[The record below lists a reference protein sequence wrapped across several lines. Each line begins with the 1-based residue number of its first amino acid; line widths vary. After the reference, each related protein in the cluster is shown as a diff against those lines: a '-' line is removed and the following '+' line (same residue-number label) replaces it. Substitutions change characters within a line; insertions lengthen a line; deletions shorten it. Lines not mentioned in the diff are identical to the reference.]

1 MILER
6 TSRFKRA
13 AKRLTEQGRGRLATA
28 LLRYEENPSHPSLGV
43 KRLQGTKD
51 IWEGRASDSIR
62 FTFEKI
68 EGGILLRNVGPHDAT
83 LKQP

>member
-13 AKRLTEQGRGRLATA
+13 AKRLTEQDRGRLATA

-68 EGGILLRNVGPHDAT
+68 EGGILLRNLGPHDAT
-83 LKQP
+83 LKRP

>member
-1 MILER
+1 MIFER

-13 AKRLTEQGRGRLATA
+13 AKKLTAQDRGRLATA

-43 KRLQGTKD
+43 RRIQGTTD

-68 EGGILLRNVGPHDAT
+68 DGGIILRNVGPHDAT
-83 LKQP
+83 LKRP

>member
-13 AKRLTEQGRGRLATA
+13 AKRLTEQDRGRLATA
-28 LLRYEENPSHPSLGV
+28 VLRYEENPSHPSLGV

-51 IWEGRASDSIR
+51 IWEGRASDPIR

-83 LKQP
+83 LKRP

>member
-6 TSRFKRA
+6 TSRFKPA
-13 AKRLTEQGRGRLATA
+13 AKRLTEQDRGRLATA

-43 KRLQGTKD
+43 KRLQGTKE

-83 LKQP
+83 LKRP

>member
-1 MILER
+1 MIFER

-13 AKRLTEQGRGRLATA
+13 AKKLTAQDRGRLATA

-43 KRLQGTKD
+43 KRIQCTTDL
-51 IWEGRASDSIR
+51 WEGRASDSIR

-68 EGGILLRNVGPHDAT
+68 DGGIILPNVGPHDAT
-83 LKQP
+83 LKRP

>member
-13 AKRLTEQGRGRLATA
+13 AKRLTERDRGRLATA

-68 EGGILLRNVGPHDAT
+68 EGGILLRNIGPHDAT
-83 LKQP
+83 LKRP

>member
-6 TSRFKRA
+6 TSRFKPA
-13 AKRLTEQGRGRLATA
+13 AKRLTEQDRGRLATA

-83 LKQP
+83 LKRP

>member
-13 AKRLTEQGRGRLATA
+13 AKRLTEQDRGRLATA

-83 LKQP
+83 LMRP

>member
-1 MILER
+1 MIFER

-13 AKRLTEQGRGRLATA
+13 AKKLTAQDRGRLATA

-43 KRLQGTKD
+43 KRIQGTTD

-68 EGGILLRNVGPHDAT
+68 DGGIILRNVGPHDAT
-83 LKQP
+83 LKRP